1 MFDLSDKVV
10 LVTGG
15 AGLLGRMHSE
25 AIVANGGKVIV
36 GDIDIVSAERT
47 CREIN
52 ELYSPVGPGFSYDP
66 PLEKAFP
73 VYLNVLDKTSIQNV
87 LEMYP
92 DINVIINNAA
102 IDPKVTDIT
111 GPS

>member
-36 GDIDIVSAERT
+36 GDIDIESAERT

-73 VYLNVLDKTSIQNV
+73 IYLNVLILRLPLANVNQLLYLLFSLKRSSIQ
-87 LEMYP
+87 
-92 DINVIINNAA
+92 
-102 IDPKVTDIT
+102 
-111 GPS
+111 SR